1 MNSPSDPRVSTSKP
15 LPRPKTIFSR
25 ALRLRCP
32 ACGGRPVLLSW
43 LKVAP
48 NCPTCGFRFDR
59 HEPGYWIGSY
69 SINIFATEG
78 VFAVFFVF
86 GMVVTWPDVPWTRL
100 LIIGLGLA
108 VVTPFIIFP
117 YARMLYLALD
127 LSVRPPELADLAD
140 PAEPSLVKR
149 NQTPRP

>member
-1 MNSPSDPRVSTSKP
+1 MNSPSDQRVSHSKP

-78 VFAVFFVF
+78 VFAVFFVI

-108 VVTPFIIFP
+108 VVTPFVIFP

-140 PAEPSLVKR
+140 PAEPTFVKR
-149 NQTPRP
+149 NQTPRT